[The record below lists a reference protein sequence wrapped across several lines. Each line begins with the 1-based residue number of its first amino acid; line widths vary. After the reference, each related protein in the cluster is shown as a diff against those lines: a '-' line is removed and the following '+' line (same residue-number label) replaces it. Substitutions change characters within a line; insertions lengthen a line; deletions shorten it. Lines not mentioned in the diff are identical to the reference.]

1 MQVVILGVFLQSAG
15 GDFGCFSPDL
25 MLVVNRANIMVWI
38 IVWSDQDLHCLH
50 DN

>member
-25 MLVVNRANIMVWI
+25 MI
-38 IVWSDQDLHCLH
+38 IVILINNAGGNRSCFSPDC
-50 DN
+50 